1 MKPAAEQP
9 TCSKAVH
16 SSEHHTTGWMQQ
28 SGTQAHLVDLA
39 DEIRSMLQLH
49 RNGEVDLQ
57 ATARCS
63 LQARC

>member
-1 MKPAAEQP
+1 MKPAAERP
-9 TCSKAVH
+9 TCSKA
-16 SSEHHTTGWMQQ
+16 SEHHTTGWMQQ
-28 SGTQAHLVDLA
+28 SGTQGHLVDLA
-39 DEIRSMLQLH
+39 DEIRSMLQLQ